1 MVLLNCIALPSEV
14 FLVSYFW
21 VDKILQTE
29 TTASERDAAY
39 LLSISQRILVL
50 SQHPC
55 MYLAHILQL

>member
-1 MVLLNCIALPSEV
+1 MVLLNCTALSSEV
-14 FLVSYFW
+14 FLPSYFW

-50 SQHPC
+50 SQQTQTISFYC
-55 MYLAHILQL
+55 